1 MLATWRLD
9 STVAPT
15 SHLRMLLY
23 SGFGCV
29 FVVLAWF
36 AGLSLWH
43 YVLLL
48 LVCGG
53 VLSYLA
59 LSKPILL
66 HLSQPPL
73 DQRLD
78 QGWQILMRRSR
89 GDELWQARLNC
100 ARRYMFFV
108 HLSFEVTTPHQRSVS
123 LTIFRDQVSDETWR
137 QLNVLASIQ

>member
-23 SGFGCV
+23 SGFGGV
-29 FVVLAWF
+29 FVVLTWL

-48 LVCGG
+48 VVCGG

-78 QGWQILMRRSR
+78 QGWQLLMRRTR

-100 ARRYMFFV
+100 ARRFMLFV
-108 HLSFEVTTPHQRSVS
+108 HLGFEVTTPHQRSVS
-123 LTIFRDQVSDETWR
+123 LIIFRDQVSDETWR
-137 QLNVLASIQ
+137 QLNVLASIE